1 MMHRIIGMGQV
12 GSCLFKELP
21 NAHIMRYDLKTHE
34 WGFPNDFF
42 DVIWLTAAVTDVN
55 LCEQDSLTG
64 LVNYVAVQKIVD
76 AIKKLNHQPI
86 LVFYSTDYVFD
97 GGITVPGPYHEG
109 CPPNPINRYGY
120 QKLAAEHY
128 IKDNLEKYYIIRT
141 NMVYGPDPKQK
152 NFACRTIKQFMSNPQ
167 NHCYYGSNDVV
178 TPTFGPDL
186 AKNSIKLV
194 MNHNMPSGIYHIAG
208 KQQTSRFDFAKQIS
222 KELGLDIVHPVGDSV
237 TPEYIASLKEQAQRE
252 GSIVVKKPIQSG
264 LISNV
269 DGFMC
274 ETSIEEGIRLT
285 KESMI

>member
-1 MMHRIIGMGQV
+1 MIHRIIGMGQV
-12 GSCLFKELP
+12 GSSLFKELP
-21 NAHIMRYDLKTHE
+21 DAHIMRRDLKDID
-34 WGFPNDFF
+34 WGFPDGFY

-55 LCEQDSLTG
+55 LCEQDPLTG

-76 AIKKLNHQPI
+76 AIKKLVHQPI

-97 GGITVPGPYHEG
+97 GGITASGPYHEG

-128 IKDNLEKYYIIRT
+128 IRDNLEKYYIIRT

-152 NFACRTIKQFMSNPQ
+152 NFACRTIKQFMSSPQ
-167 NHCYYGSNDVV
+167 THSYYGSQDVA
-178 TPTFGPDL
+178 TPTFAPDL

-194 MNHNMPSGIYHIAG
+194 MNHNMPSSIYHITG
-208 KQQTSRFDFAKQIS
+208 KQQCSRYEFAKQIS
-222 KELGLDIVHPVGDSV
+222 KELKLDIAHPAEDTV
-237 TPEYIASLKEQAQRE
+237 TPEYAAELNKEAVLERFARRPLK
-252 GSIVVKKPIQSG
+252 SG